1 MLFASFQFYI
11 TIVTFSHLFSCSIY
25 IMTAIQPTVSFLL
38 GSTIIY
44 FDSASIA
51 YYKIMSGYYGFF
63 LIQAKIVFIT
73 VYSFIEMPVF
83 NLCFF
88 FFSGYGRLYNS
99 VIFDSATVN

>member
-1 MLFASFQFYI
+1 
-11 TIVTFSHLFSCSIY
+11 
-25 IMTAIQPTVSFLL
+25 MTAIQPTVSFLL

-88 FFSGYGRLYNS
+88 SLADMADCTIQLYL
-99 VIFDSATVN
+99 TVLQLTKHSHFTFNM